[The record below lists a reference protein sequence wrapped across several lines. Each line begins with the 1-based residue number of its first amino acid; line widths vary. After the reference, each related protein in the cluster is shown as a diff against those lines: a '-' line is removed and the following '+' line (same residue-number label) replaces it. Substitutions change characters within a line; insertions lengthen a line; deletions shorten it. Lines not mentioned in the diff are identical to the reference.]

1 MTVRKSI
8 CPTLST
14 SQSLPCHPSI
24 LLRFL
29 DPGDLLW
36 LPNYRSEA
44 QAIRRYSKLRK
55 GISHCFLID
64 YLFGDHSV
72 RTFRAR
78 ARAMPTS
85 VESADTRVIRVLQ
98 TAAQRVTQA
107 QSQLVFSPPE
117 NDYHNLVKQKYVLD
131 QTVDAYDKALSG
143 HGRNDG
149 NMLAVAAQNVVVQAA
164 HRVYVDRG
172 GGMPPIQG
180 EAAIQS
186 VTVGELTEV
195 TQDAIAKA
203 VERNGTS
210 STEVDIVVT
219 AAGIIKSESDAA
231 SAAVTHAVLQPAPH
245 QMLSMST
252 GTLPNRMNPP
262 LINGFPPNLS
272 PLPEYS

>member
-1 MTVRKSI
+1 
-8 CPTLST
+8 
-14 SQSLPCHPSI
+14 
-24 LLRFL
+24 
-29 DPGDLLW
+29 
-36 LPNYRSEA
+36 
-44 QAIRRYSKLRK
+44 
-55 GISHCFLID
+55 
-64 YLFGDHSV
+64 
-72 RTFRAR
+72 
-78 ARAMPTS
+78 MPTS